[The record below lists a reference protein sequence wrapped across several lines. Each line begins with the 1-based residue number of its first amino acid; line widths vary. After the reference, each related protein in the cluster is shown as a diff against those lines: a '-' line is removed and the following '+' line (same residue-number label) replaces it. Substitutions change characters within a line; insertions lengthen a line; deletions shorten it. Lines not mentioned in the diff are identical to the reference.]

1 MSLNCSFCLQQRRRL
16 FLQTKYSYQFVCRN
30 IAQGSSPPVKKSRID
45 EPCQIEHILL
55 RPNIGSVEKVTKQ
68 MWVYDSQDGMVLR
81 DVSYVPQLYKIFDE
95 ILVNIADDKICDQKM
110 TIIKIEINME
120 SDEIIFLTMAVEER
134 F

>member
-30 IAQGSSPPVKKSRID
+30 IAQGSSQKSRID

-68 MWVYDSQDGMVLR
+68 MWV
-81 DVSYVPQLYKIFDE
+81 
-95 ILVNIADDKICDQKM
+95 
-110 TIIKIEINME
+110 
-120 SDEIIFLTMAVEER
+120 
-134 F
+134 

>member
-1 MSLNCSFCLQQRRRL
+1 
-16 FLQTKYSYQFVCRN
+16 
-30 IAQGSSPPVKKSRID
+30 
-45 EPCQIEHILL
+45 
-55 RPNIGSVEKVTKQ
+55 

>member
-1 MSLNCSFCLQQRRRL
+1 MNPNRL
-16 FLQTKYSYQFVCRN
+16 IGLLKSQD
-30 IAQGSSPPVKKSRID
+30 AQGSSPPVKKSRID
-45 EPCQIEHILL
+45 EPCQIEHILF

-68 MWVYDSQDGMVLR
+68 MWVYASQDGMVLR